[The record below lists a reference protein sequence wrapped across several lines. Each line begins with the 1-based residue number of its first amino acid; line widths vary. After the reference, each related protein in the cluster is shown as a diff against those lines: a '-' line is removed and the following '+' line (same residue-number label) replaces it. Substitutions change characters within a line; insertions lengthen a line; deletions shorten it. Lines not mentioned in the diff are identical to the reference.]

1 MEQIK
6 IKCIWIKKTNVCKII
21 KSENSNWYEM
31 VRKKKYRNLKKLHI
45 VGSDNNKKNSEE
57 VEAASIQLYL
67 YG

>member
-1 MEQIK
+1 
-6 IKCIWIKKTNVCKII
+6 
-21 KSENSNWYEM
+21 M